1 MILVVFLPIFYASDV
16 VCESHGSWRP
26 FIPPKNI
33 KEVNIPSNFEDALK
47 SSAFVDKTGFIREF
61 FASKEPLY
69 ISAPHGFGK
78 STTIDML
85 RKFSEAKVDVNG
97 TLIDRN
103 STRDYNMFLDK
114 RLEVTRDSS
123 FFSKHFCQYPVLEL
137 RFKYLMASR
146 SLGEFER
153 FFRAVVVVA
162 SKEHSYLTRSS
173 KLTQEERQRYSIIY
187 NNTLKSAPE
196 AMAKEM
202 TALLHAHHKKKCIV
216 LIDDFDSSLVQ
227 VLASHRIFISDVQAI
242 FEMLQKF
249 LTVVVK
255 KNDHLEKALVT
266 GCVHLVSETAEDP
279 KDVGIRNVVFGQDE
293 KIAQYFGYTND
304 EVMHLCR
311 KTKKDRQLDVL
322 RAWYGGYA
330 VRTSSMK
337 LFNMISISKFFK
349 TGNIASYWEGGN
361 ATKGLDFIFDYKIIG
376 DEVRRALS
384 YGTLLRI
391 KVGHPFSRIFSV
403 KAIVGLVE
411 KARAFYEGKDVDSL
425 MSQRELLLKYLTDH
439 GYFSAWYDVAR
450 NKEVFSA
457 TIPNYEVRGLLDGFI
472 YTPLFFESKY
482 NLTEV
487 TIGAFIQSLFNL
499 TQDKSGYKDL
509 AMAMSKLITDDPTI
523 EGAAEWIRMLAVFA
537 DYSQKFEYIGREMLP
552 NKEEGQNLIIITKEP
567 ELPNGKG
574 PRTGI
579 LIRVMTDKKKLAQV
593 ALEDILK
600 HGHQRVFEEKL
611 KMLPIGN
618 KILIGMHLAKNK
630 LVTLRY
636 LDGSTNIKKARDAT
650 SAEQSPKRHFWQKLF
665 GKKTD
670 SPQES

>member
-1 MILVVFLPIFYASDV
+1 MILVVFLPIFCASDV

-33 KEVNIPSNFEDALK
+33 KEVNVPSNFEDALK

-137 RFKYLMASR
+137 RFKYLMASH

-173 KLTQEERQRYSIIY
+173 KLTKEERQRYSIIY

-196 AMAKEM
+196 VMAKEM
-202 TALLHAHHKKKCIV
+202 TALLHAHFKKKCIV

-227 VLASHRIFISDVQAI
+227 VLASHELPIGDARAI

-255 KNDHLEKALVT
+255 KNNHLEKALIT
-266 GCVHLVSETAEDP
+266 GCVHLVSEAADAHP
-279 KDVGIRNVVFGQDE
+279 GGVGIRNVVFGQDE
-293 KIAQYFGYTND
+293 KIARYFGYTDD
-304 EVMHLCR
+304 EVLYLSR
-311 KTKKDRQLDVL
+311 KTNKDYLMDVI
-322 RAWYGGYA
+322 RAWYGGYI
-330 VRTSSMK
+330 VMNSKIR
-337 LFNMISISKFFK
+337 LFNMISISTFFK
-349 TGNIASYWEGGN
+349 TGNMSSFWADGPEVNS
-361 ATKGLDFIFDYKIIG
+361 TKSISFIFDYKIIG
-376 DEVRRALS
+376 DEVRKSLS
-384 YGTLLRI
+384 QDVIRI
-391 KVGHPFSRIFSV
+391 KLGSPLSRAFSV
-403 KAIVGLVE
+403 EAIVGLVE
-411 KARAFYEGKDVDSL
+411 EAWLYKETNGDRL
-425 MSQRELLLKYLTDH
+425 MTQKGLLMKYLTDH
-439 GYFSAWYDVAR
+439 GYYSAFYDLDPAHDQ
-450 NKEVFSA
+450 VFSA
-457 TIPNYEVRGLLDGFI
+457 FIPNYEIRGLLDSFI
-472 YTPLFFESKY
+472 YTPLFFKSKY

-487 TIGAFIQSLFNL
+487 AIGAFIQSLFNL
-499 TQDKSGYKDL
+499 TQAESGYKDL
-509 AMAMSKLITDDPTI
+509 AMAMSKLIANVPTG
-523 EGAAEWIRMLAVFA
+523 EGAAEWIRMLAIFA
-537 DYSQKFEYIGREMLP
+537 DYSEKFEFIGREMLP
-552 NKEEGQNLIIITKEP
+552 DKEQGQNLIIITKEP

-579 LIRVMTDKKKLAQV
+579 LIRVMTDEGSAQV
-593 ALEDILK
+593 ALADILR
-600 HGHQRVFEEKL
+600 HGYQGIFEEKL

-618 KILIGMHLAKNK
+618 KILIGVHLASDQ
-630 LVTLRY
+630 LVSMRY
-636 LDGSTNIKKARDAT
+636 LNGSTNIEHARNAT
-650 SAEQSPKRHFWQKLF
+650 SDQK
-665 GKKTD
+665 
-670 SPQES
+670 